1 MSDTVLDNNLR
12 TQFNDISK
20 RIMPMCGLI
29 YELYQQ
35 RFSVEIDSVIDA
47 LPIAG
52 REFALELARNEFD
65 YLSPSERETQ
75 IQGFREDGLCSHGLD
90 PDCCP
95 CGCGM

>member
-1 MSDTVLDNNLR
+1 MSNIVFDSELR

-29 YELYQQ
+29 FELYQQ
-35 RFSVEIDSVIDA
+35 RFSVEIDSVIDS
-47 LPIAG
+47 LPVAQ

-65 YLSPSERETQ
+65 YLTPSERATQ
-75 IQGFREDGLCSHGLD
+75 IQDFREDGLCSHGLD